1 MNTADSF
8 APKFNT
14 LLFLPWEFDMLGGVD
29 VVVDRLWHG
38 LEREKPGTALIG
50 IQDWIRSGY
59 ITDAA
64 GRRFLHLNMPAPTDL
79 STLSSLTYLATLARR
94 LPSLKK
100 QLDRAGIGTVN
111 VHFPTLNTYPLA
123 LLKRMGVWRGR
134 MALSFHGS
142 DVSSID
148 ASASAWR
155 LIAAETDAVTACSQA
170 LANRIEATGLFHRS
184 RVTVIHNGIDCSHF
198 TSLAITQDE
207 RFPKPYLLNV
217 GNYIPRKGQDVLLA
231 AFSQIAERFAEITL
245 ICVGG
250 TDNGEWLGGLIAQAE
265 DLGISERVRFLENQ
279 SQSQVATLMR
289 NAACLVHTAHEEPFG
304 LVIIEA
310 GAFGLP
316 VVATRVGGI
325 PEIIASGNQGLL
337 VPPGDPDTLAS
348 SIAIV
353 LTAPDEAVAMG
364 QKLYDRVA
372 EQFSIEVMITRYR
385 ETLATCDNKL

>member
-1 MNTADSF
+1 
-8 APKFNT
+8 
-14 LLFLPWEFDMLGGVD
+14 MLGGVD

-59 ITDAA
+59 ITDAV
-64 GRRFLHLNMPAPTDL
+64 GRRFLHLNMPAPTDS
-79 STLSSLTYLATLARR
+79 STRSSLTYLATLARR
-94 LPSLKK
+94 LPSLKN
-100 QLDRAGIGTVN
+100 QLDRAGIDTVN
-111 VHFPTLNTYPLA
+111 VHFPTLNAYPLA
-123 LLKRMGVWRGR
+123 LLKRMGLWRGR
-134 MALSFHGS
+134 MVLSFHGS
-142 DVSSID
+142 DVNSIT

-170 LANRIEATGLFHRS
+170 LANRIESTGLFHRS
-184 RVTVIHNGIDCSHF
+184 GVTVIHNGIDCSHF
-198 TSLAITQDE
+198 TSLAIMQDE

-217 GNYIPRKGQDVLLA
+217 GNYVPHKGQDILLA
-231 AFSQIAERFAEITL
+231 AFSQIAERFAEVTL

-250 TDNGEWLGGLIAQAE
+250 TDNSEWLGRLIAQAQ
-265 DLGISERVRFLENQ
+265 DLGLSKRVRFLENQ
-279 SQSQVATLMR
+279 LQSEVATLMR
-289 NAACLVHTAHEEPFG
+289 NAACLVHTAREEAFG

-310 GAFGLP
+310 GVFGLP